1 KDIER
6 AIDYGGEVGTLIK
19 QLETYFDRV
28 LSGSKSEE
36 DSESVRKDDVEINLS
51 SDVQDFLNE
60 MGERFEDDGSD
71 AGQRS

>member
-1 KDIER
+1 
-6 AIDYGGEVGTLIK
+6 LIK

-28 LSGSKSEE
+28 LSGSEGQE
-36 DSESVRKDDVEINLS
+36 DSENATEEDMEINLS

-71 AGQRS
+71 PSQRN